1 MIASTCCAGAA
12 FRLPFFDAAAVFD
25 VAVAVAVVVVDVV
38 INIDIDVVPVAAG
51 AVAADIRNG
60 GASGWARSLELLT
73 TEWDGYTLLL
83 LLDKSI
89 VALVDD
95 DPTALL
101 DWLGDTDDLWSNPPE

>member
-12 FRLPFFDAAAVFD
+12 FRLPLFDAAAIFAVDVVDVD
-25 VAVAVAVVVVDVV
+25 VAV
-38 INIDIDVVPVAAG
+38 DVVPVAAG
-51 AVAADIRNG
+51 AVAAEIRNG
-60 GASGWARSLELLT
+60 YASGWARSLESLT

-95 DPTALL
+95 DPNALL